1 MISLEDLVQQCMA
14 QNTDPQNRAAL
25 QTALQKLQSQA
36 SHTPMDISPD
46 FAKQIE
52 QVAAAAQTGDKSKA
66 FSMMQQMLSTQEG
79 AALAE
84 KLKSLLR

>member
-1 MISLEDLVQQCMA
+1 MLSLEDLMQQCIA
-14 QNTDPQNRAAL
+14 QNTDAQNRAAL
-25 QTALQKLQSQA
+25 QAALQKLQSQTTD
-36 SHTPMDISPD
+36 TPMDISPD

-52 QVAAAAQTGDKSKA
+52 QAAAAAQTGDKGKA
-66 FSMMQQMLSTQEG
+66 LSMMQKMLSTPEG